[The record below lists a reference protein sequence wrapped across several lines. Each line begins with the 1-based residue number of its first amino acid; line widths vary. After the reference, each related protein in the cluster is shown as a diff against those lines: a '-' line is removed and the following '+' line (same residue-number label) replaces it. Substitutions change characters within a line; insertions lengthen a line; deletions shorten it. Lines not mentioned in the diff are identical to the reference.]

1 MFLFYFYTKNEQKEI
16 AKIIEYEYTY
26 KKSTIIPTKSSVTQL
41 KQLALGETEIKKVE
55 IPKPQFLEQDTEIKI
70 TNAEKGTLVHLCM
83 QKLNLKKEIYSL
95 EDVKSLIKELELKQI
110 ITLKQAEA
118 INVYKVYKFTQSNI
132 WKELV
137 KAKKVEREKP
147 FYINIPAKE
156 IYKENVEENVLVQGI
171 IDLYYINQNDELVLL
186 DYKTDFV
193 ENQDEKVLI
202 EKYKAQLDLY
212 KKALENSLNRK
223 VDKIYIYSTYLDK
236 EIQITA

>member
-1 MFLFYFYTKNEQKEI
+1 
-16 AKIIEYEYTY
+16 
-26 KKSTIIPTKSSVTQL
+26 
-41 KQLALGETEIKKVE
+41 
-55 IPKPQFLEQDTEIKI
+55 
-70 TNAEKGTLVHLCM
+70 M

-95 EDVKSLIKELELKQI
+95 EDVKSLVKELELKQI
-110 ITLKQAEA
+110 ITQKQAEA

-132 WKELV
+132 WKKLV

-156 IYKENVEENVLVQGI
+156 IYKENVEENVLIQGI
-171 IDLYYINQNDELVLL
+171 IDLYYINQNNELVLL

-193 ENQDEKVLI
+193 EKQDEKVLI
-202 EKYKAQLDLY
+202 EKYKTQLDLY

-236 EIQITA
+236 ERQITA

>member
-1 MFLFYFYTKNEQKEI
+1 
-16 AKIIEYEYTY
+16 
-26 KKSTIIPTKSSVTQL
+26 
-41 KQLALGETEIKKVE
+41 
-55 IPKPQFLEQDTEIKI
+55 
-70 TNAEKGTLVHLCM
+70 M

-95 EDVKSLIKELELKQI
+95 EDIKNLVKELELKQI

-156 IYKENVEENVLVQGI
+156 IYNENVEENVLVQGI

-202 EKYKAQLDLY
+202 EKYKTQLDLY

-236 EIQITA
+236 EIQIIA